1 AGTAQKC
8 FLQIAGMTCASCVS
22 AIERNLQKEDG
33 IVSVLVALMAGKA
46 EIKYKPEFIQP
57 LEIAQLIENLGFE
70 ATVIEDHAETEGSVE
85 LLITG
90 MTCASCV
97 HNIES
102 RLMKTNG
109 IFYASVALA
118 TCKAHVQFDP
128 EVTGPRDIIKI
139 IEEIGFHASLA
150 RRVPNAHNLDHKKE
164 IQQWRKSF
172 LCSLVF
178 GIPVLILMI
187 YMLIP
192 DGEHHGSTVL
202 EQNLIPGLSVLN
214 LLFFVLCTFV
224 QFLGGWY
231 FYVQAYKSL
240 KHRTAN
246 MDVLIVLATTIAYV
260 YSCVILVV
268 AIAEKAEKSPI
279 TFFDTPPMLFV
290 FIALGRWLEH
300 IAKSKTSEALAKLI
314 SLQATEATVVTLGPD
329 HSIIRE
335 EQVAVELVQRGDIVK
350 VVPGGKFPVDGKV
363 IEGNSMADESLITG
377 EAMPVTKKP
386 GSTVIAGSINAHGSV
401 LVNATHVGN
410 DTTLSQIVK
419 LVEEAQM
426 SKAPIQ
432 QLADKFSGYFVP
444 FIIIISTVTLI
455 AWITIGFINFD
466 IIQKYFPNQSKRVSK
481 AEVVLR
487 FAFQTSITVLS
498 IACPCSLGLA

>member
-1 AGTAQKC
+1 AAPAQKC
-8 FLQIAGMTCASCVS
+8 FLQITGMTCASCVS
-22 AIERNLQKEDG
+22 AIERNLQREDG

-70 ATVIEDHAETEGSVE
+70 ATVIEDPTETEGSVE

-102 RLMKTNG
+102 RLMRANG

-150 RRVPNAHNLDHKKE
+150 KRVPSAHNLDHKKE

-192 DGEHHGSTVL
+192 DGEHHGSMVL

-329 HSIIRE
+329 HSVIRE

-466 IIQKYFPNQSKRVSK
+466 IIQKYFPNQSKHVSK

>member
-1 AGTAQKC
+1 AAAAQKC
-8 FLQIAGMTCASCVS
+8 FLQIGGMTCASCVS
-22 AIERNLQKEDG
+22 AIERKLQKEDG

-70 ATVIEDHAETEGSVE
+70 ATVMEDHTETEGSVE

-102 RLMKTNG
+102 RLMRASG

-150 RRVPNAHNLDHKKE
+150 RSVPNAHNLDHKKE

-192 DGEHHGSTVL
+192 DGEQHGSMVL

-246 MDVLIVLATTIAYV
+246 MDVLIVLATTIAYT

-444 FIIIISTVTLI
+444 FIIIISTATLI
-455 AWITIGFINFD
+455 AWIAIGFINFD
-466 IIQKYFPNQSKRVSK
+466 IIQKYFPNQSERVSR